1 MNVRFPFRIY
11 LRKWGNKILFPSR
24 LKLLKK
30 SGVAADV
37 SAYRELLRKAAH
49 WAHRLV
55 LGAGLSPPQKVQ
67 CFPLLCACSIAQ
79 IFPSTIL
86 SHPQQF
92 SSCFQ
97 PICCSYH
104 MINAF
109 FFVSVR
115 VCIHVYMCP
124 YIHTN
129 TKCDTSLCIYL
140 YVFMHVQS
148 LPVSSTYPCRV
159 CVWVYARPPALW
171 PLCSEPRDCPEPYS
185 L

>member
-11 LRKWGNKILFPSR
+11 LRKWGNKTLFPSR

-30 SGVAADV
+30 SGVAADI

-55 LGAGLSPPQKVQ
+55 LGAGLSPPKSAMFPIAVCLQHCTDFPFHYFIPPPAIFKLFSANMLQLPHDQ
-67 CFPLLCACSIAQ
+67 C
-79 IFPSTIL
+79 
-86 SHPQQF
+86 
-92 SSCFQ
+92 
-97 PICCSYH
+97 
-104 MINAF
+104 F

-115 VCIHVYMCP
+115 VCIHVYMCL